1 MTWTRCRVQVPT
13 LPYLGTLVH
22 LCSTSPISTAG
33 HASARLLLKA
43 FEIWLY
49 HFELALK
56 TAMLSTWLMFEI
68 AFYLFEYAIYLCEFA
83 HHVFEFGLSIFEFGV
98 NLFEL
103 GIQLFEIDL
112 YRFEFASKKV

>member
-1 MTWTRCRVQVPT
+1 MTWTCHCPT
-13 LPYLGTLVH
+13 LPYLSTLVR
-22 LCSTSPISTAG
+22 LCSSTPISTPG
-33 HASARLLLKA
+33 HASAKLLLKA

-56 TAMLSTWLMFEI
+56 TAILSTYWLMFEI
-68 AFYLFEYAIYLCEFA
+68 AFYLFEYAIYLFEFA

-103 GIQLFEIDL
+103 GIQFFSFGLIFL
-112 YRFEFASKKV
+112 N